1 MLEILLNALAE
12 NNNLVMARICTA
24 GQKMPNERAII
35 AADELGIAVQGAH
48 EGEFYVQPWTNIAW
62 IAVP

>member
-1 MLEILLNALAE
+1 MLELLRNALAE
-12 NNNLVMARICTA
+12 NNNVLLARICTA

-35 AADELGIAVQGAH
+35 AVDELGIAVQGAN

-62 IAVP
+62 IAVS